1 MPITKRPGTAVWNGG
16 LTDGKGTLSTRSGAL
31 NSLPYSFVSRFKND
45 EGTLG
50 TNPEELLAASHAG
63 CFTMALSMILGKLG
77 LTPEELKTTAT
88 VLLENDPEKLGIA
101 GVELTVEGKVPGATA
116 QQFSE
121 AAETAKAN
129 CLISKVL
136 NVPVTLS
143 VKFE

>member
-31 NSLPYSFVSRFKND
+31 DNLPYSFVSRFKND
-45 EGTLG
+45 DGALG
-50 TNPEELLAASHAG
+50 TNPEELLGASHAG
-63 CFTMALSMILGKLG
+63 CFTMALSMILGKQG
-77 LTPEELKTTAT
+77 FTPEALKTTAV
-88 VLLENDPEKLGIA
+88 VLLENDPEKLGIT

-116 QQFSE
+116 EQFAQ
-121 AAETAKAN
+121 AAEMAKTN

-143 VKFE
+143 LKFE